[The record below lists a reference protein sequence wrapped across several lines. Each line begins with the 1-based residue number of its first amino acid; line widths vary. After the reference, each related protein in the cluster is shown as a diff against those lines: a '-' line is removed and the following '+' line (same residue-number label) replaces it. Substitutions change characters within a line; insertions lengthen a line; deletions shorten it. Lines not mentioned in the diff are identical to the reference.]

1 MFDFHTEKFDGPLDL
16 LLALIQK
23 NEVSIYDIPIAEIT
37 DQFLSYIK
45 SEKNVLLGD
54 LSEFYKMAAELIWI
68 KSQILL
74 PKDIEFDEDYID
86 PRDELVQRLLEYSKF
101 RKYSEL
107 LNENVNSPDYIPQ
120 RNESEMYLPYDD
132 NELLENSN
140 IEYLFNVFLNILRK
154 NSIDEKF
161 FNVYEDVSEKE
172 KITLLNELLEKK
184 ELIKFTDLFKNN
196 PSPSH
201 IICSFFAV
209 LECVKDK
216 IIIIS
221 QNKAFGDIDIQK
233 RTEDYNPSLADE
245 YDNDYDEI
253 IDNNL
258 QDSENFSIVESDD

>member
-1 MFDFHTEKFDGPLDL
+1 MVDFHTEKFNGPLDL

-23 NEVSIYDIPIAEIT
+23 NEVNIYDIPISEIT
-37 DQFLSYIK
+37 DQFIEYIN

-54 LSEFYKMAAELIWI
+54 LSDFYKMAADLIWI
-68 KSQILL
+68 KSQMLL
-74 PKDIEFDEDYID
+74 PKDVEFDEEYVD

-107 LNENVNSPDYIPQ
+107 LDRQSNEPDYVPS
-120 RNESEMYLPYDD
+120 RNESEMILPFDD
-132 NELLENSN
+132 DELLDNN
-140 IEYLFNVFLNILRK
+140 TLQDLFSVFLDLLKK
-154 NSIDEKF
+154 NTIDEKF
-161 FNVYEDVSEKE
+161 FNIYEDVSENE
-172 KITLLNELLEKK
+172 KISLMNELLENN
-184 ELIKFTDLFKNN
+184 ECIKFTDLFKSH

-221 QNKAFGDIDIQK
+221 QDKAFSDIDIQK
-233 RTEDYNPSLADE
+233 RPENYNPALADE

-253 IDNNL
+253 VENNL
-258 QDSENFSIVESDD
+258 QDSDSFSIIESND